1 MGRGSRRK
9 QARLAEKLLRIR
21 TALDLSQNELIGRLG
36 LTEDLTREEI
46 SDFERG
52 VREPPLYVLVEYVQA
67 AGICLDVLVDDR
79 LDLPERLPSRPRHNM
94 EKQKPESQ
102 TGRKR

>member
-1 MGRGSRRK
+1 MGRGARRK
-9 QARLAEKLLRIR
+9 QERLAEKLLRIR
-21 TALDLSQNELIGRLG
+21 TGLELSQNELIGRLG
-36 LTEDLTREEI
+36 LTEELTREEI

-79 LDLPERLPSRPRHNM
+79 LDLPEKLPSRPRHNM
-94 EKQKPESQ
+94 KKYKPKSR
-102 TGRKR
+102 TGGKK